1 MNQELCDIKE
11 NQGNEICKLLR
22 SLAKNREK
30 LSNDIKGIYKDL
42 DTMTKDNQNVINRL
56 TNTIRKTGGGKKETK
71 KESKKK
77 LKNFIGKLKNHFNKD
92 NEWETDLL
100 SDLFHQENINSIKEF
115 NNLINNDNDFRNW
128 LENNYD
134 TDVSELIEILKSP
147 TYGNLVMERENLLN
161 TIYLFVK
168 KFKIK
173 VTDDVNEFTNQRLYK
188 RLSKYITTYKKDIS
202 EKEFDKLLEVF
213 EQKTSGE
220 YHAIQLY
227 NIIESKLHKNLQ
239 QAIRH
244 CEISHKD
251 HYKKKQQILD
261 YINKK
266 STDRFIKKAA
276 KILKKTFHTKLLQIQ
291 VNLENSGIGR
301 KYFKISTG
309 NGSIHVNKIPK
320 NYFRD
325 IMEIVKIDYEK
336 YLVDLPPVG
345 DVIHPNELPSKTFKS
360 INIKQN
366 ADSMFGSIAY
376 CLTDPVLF
384 KHLTKICK
392 TKKGPIIEYLK
403 ENLIHFQPNE
413 SDINY
418 ISKERLQIAQQ
429 VLRGIVS
436 RVIPEYI
443 KEYPHYLNM
452 LKILSESDDYNIY
465 KNLDFPLN
473 FESYLSNIDKK
484 IFNKLTINFQNLVL
498 QSETNNPEE
507 DLDNIYWGD
516 HISLN
521 ILNHFFNKKCNIIL
535 ISISGTNDKI
545 RDGFYVYSY
554 QREASIRSSKYAILL
569 RHSPRTNTKLGIN
582 YYSLVNE
589 ENKSSKE
596 KYLHIDYSDSNYEK
610 YSEELKDF
618 IDDIIYIE

>member
-1 MNQELCDIKE
+1 MDQELCDKKE
-11 NQGNEICKLLR
+11 NQGNEICHLLR

-100 SDLFHQENINSIKEF
+100 SDLFHQENINSIKELK
-115 NNLINNDNDFRNW
+115 NLINNDNDFRNW

-161 TIYLFVK
+161 TIHWFVK

-173 VTDDVNEFTNQRLYK
+173 VNDDVNSFTNQRLYK

-202 EKEFDKLLEVF
+202 EKEFDKLLKVF
-213 EQKTSGE
+213 EQKTKGE

-227 NIIESKLHKNLQ
+227 NIIESKLHKNFQ
-239 QAIRH
+239 MAIRH
-244 CEISHKD
+244 CEISHKE

-261 YINKK
+261 YINQK
-266 STDRFIKKAA
+266 STDEFIKKVA
-276 KILKKTFHTKLLQIQ
+276 KVLKKTFHTKLLKIQ
-291 VNLENSGIGR
+291 VNLENSGIGK
-301 KYFKISTG
+301 KYFKISTD
-309 NGSIHVNKIPK
+309 NGSIPVNKIPG

-325 IMEIVKIDYEK
+325 LMEIVKIDYEK

-345 DVIHPNELPSKTFKS
+345 DIIHPNELPQKTFKT

-413 SDINY
+413 ADNTY

-429 VLRGIVS
+429 VLREIVS
-436 RVIPEYI
+436 RTIPEYI
-443 KEYPHYLNM
+443 KKHPYYLNM
-452 LKILSESDDYNIY
+452 LRVFSETGNYNIY

-473 FESYLSNIDKK
+473 S
-484 IFNKLTINFQNLVL
+484 KLLFKNF
-498 QSETNNPEE
+498 
-507 DLDNIYWGD
+507 
-516 HISLN
+516 
-521 ILNHFFNKKCNIIL
+521 
-535 ISISGTNDKI
+535 
-545 RDGFYVYSY
+545 
-554 QREASIRSSKYAILL
+554 SIRLFFLFLINQFNFNFKNSSSDNLFFGAYEYVMMVFIKI
-569 RHSPRTNTKLGIN
+569 S
-582 YYSLVNE
+582 S
-589 ENKSSKE
+589 ENF
-596 KYLHIDYSDSNYEK
+596 DN
-610 YSEELKDF
+610 
-618 IDDIIYIE
+618 